1 MAGLTQARQQ
11 AILDAEFVSG
21 DYFMFSANGTSEA
34 TTVPR
39 IPVGSW
45 TGATAASPS
54 SKGNTGA
61 LVGGAI
67 ITSPTT
73 ISHWAVISAAT
84 GGTQKTDWH
93 PVNGG
98 TPKAY
103 AVGEQPTVAAGAFTV
118 TLD

>member
-21 DYFMFSANGTSEA
+21 DYYMFSANGTSETA
-34 TTVPR
+34 NMPR
-39 IPVGSW
+39 VAVGSW
-45 TGATAASPS
+45 TAATAASPS

-61 LVGGAI
+61 LVGGAA
-67 ITSPTT
+67 TGAVTV
-73 ISHWAVISAAT
+73 SHWAVISAST

-103 AVGEQPTVAAGAFTV
+103 AIGEQPTIAAGAFTV

>member
-11 AILDAEFVSG
+11 AILDAEFVAG
-21 DYFMFSANGTSEA
+21 DYYMFSANGTSESA
-34 TTVPR
+34 SVPR

-45 TGATAASPS
+45 SAATAASPS
-54 SKGNTGA
+54 SKANSGA
-61 LVGGAI
+61 LVGGAV
-67 ITSPTT
+67 TGAVT
-73 ISHWAVISAAT
+73 ISHWAVISASS

-103 AVGEQPTVAAGAFTV
+103 AIGEQPTVAAGALAV